1 MAPGVVV
8 IGSLPESNVEA
19 GGERACRRF
28 SDSRRYSPRAFQ
40 LAARGGDETCDH
52 CRRLFQPL
60 DADGERVPDKTVKA
74 FQDLYKSDSA
84 EFPREARGGAIWSY

>member
-40 LAARGGDETCDH
+40 LAARGGDAACFSRWTPTARESPT
-52 CRRLFQPL
+52 RR
-60 DADGERVPDKTVKA
+60 
-74 FQDLYKSDSA
+74 
-84 EFPREARGGAIWSY
+84 

>member
-1 MAPGVVV
+1 MQALLR
-8 IGSLPESNVEA
+8 LPALFAACIPA
-19 GGERACRRF
+19 GCPRR
-28 SDSRRYSPRAFQ
+28 
-40 LAARGGDETCDH
+40 G
-52 CRRLFQPL
+52 RRLFQPL